1 MLSNSEIFDEKK
13 KSLEFLV
20 GKRNNYN
27 LLVESTVSCKY
38 SLNSRCQVNGVVL
51 VVLAILFRR

>member
-1 MLSNSEIFDEKK
+1 MKK
-13 KSLEFLV
+13 KSQEFLV
-20 GKRNNYN
+20 SERNNYN

-38 SLNSRCQVNGVVL
+38 SLNSRFQVNGLIL